1 MIVKSSLSF
10 YICTGMLQNRG
21 AECYIS
27 MGLLHHWLYP
37 ALFVLYLAVIAGC
50 IAVVLS
56 ENRNPIRALAW
67 TIALIALPGVG
78 LIFYLFFGRSLKGL
92 HMISRHNKRRLM
104 NNKRPHAAPLDDPC
118 LTEEDRQ
125 LVKLAENLCRCP
137 LALNNHI
144 DIFTEGREKF
154 DALRRDLSEARHSIY
169 LQYYIFSDDALGRE
183 IAGILMD
190 KARQGVKVKVI
201 YDHVGSFSASR
212 RFFRRMC
219 EAGVEAHPFFKVTFP
234 QLANRINWRNHRKIV
249 IIDNAIGYIG
259 GMNIARRYVE
269 GMPDG
274 SAWRDT
280 HFRVEGEIVESLLY
294 SFAIDW
300 NFLNP
305 DPAFPPRD
313 LPENRIHN
321 HLGMQFVFSGPVDP
335 SGNISMC
342 FLKAIA
348 SARKRIYIQT
358 PYFLPTETLMRALEA
373 AAMAQVDVR
382 VMMPRRP
389 DARMLR
395 YASFSYVTQCL
406 MMGIKVYLY
415 DAGML
420 HAKAMI
426 VDDNLVTAGSTNFD
440 FRSFENNFEA
450 NLLIYDAEVNKRMRD
465 IFFDDMRSCR
475 KLTLSAWK
483 ARPRLQRLLESII
496 RLLAPIL

>member
-1 MIVKSSLSF
+1 
-10 YICTGMLQNRG
+10 
-21 AECYIS
+21 
-27 MGLLHHWLYP
+27 MGILYPWLYP
-37 ALFVLYLAVIAGC
+37 ALSLLYLAVIAGC

-78 LIFYLFFGRSLKGL
+78 LVFYLFFGRSLKGL
-92 HMISRHNKRRLM
+92 HLISRHNKRRLM

-118 LTEEDRQ
+118 LNDTDRQ

-137 LALNNHI
+137 LSLNNHI
-144 DIFTEGREKF
+144 DIFTDGRSKF
-154 DALRRDLSEARHSIY
+154 EALRRDLREARSSIY

-183 IAGILMD
+183 IADLLME
-190 KARQGVKVKVI
+190 KARQGVRVKVI

-212 RFFRRMC
+212 HFFRRMR

-249 IIDNAIGYIG
+249 IIDNATGYIG
-259 GMNIARRYVE
+259 GMNIASRYVE
-269 GMPDG
+269 GLPDG

-280 HFRVEGEIVESLLY
+280 HFRVWGEIVESLLY

-305 DPAFPPRD
+305 HPGFPPRN
-313 LPENRIHN
+313 LPENPIHN
-321 HLGMQFVFSGPVDP
+321 HLGMQFISSGPVDQT
-335 SGNISMC
+335 GNISMC

-358 PYFLPTETLMRALEA
+358 PYFLPTDTLMRALEV

-389 DARMLR
+389 DSRMLR

-406 MMGIKVYLY
+406 RMGIKVYLY
-415 DAGML
+415 EAGML

-450 NLLIYDAEVNKRMRD
+450 NLLIYDAGVNRRMRD
-465 IFFDDMRSCR
+465 IFFDDMKACR
-475 KLTLSAWK
+475 KLTLNDWRR
-483 ARPRLQRLLESII
+483 RPLPQRLMESVV
-496 RLLAPIL
+496 RLFSPIL